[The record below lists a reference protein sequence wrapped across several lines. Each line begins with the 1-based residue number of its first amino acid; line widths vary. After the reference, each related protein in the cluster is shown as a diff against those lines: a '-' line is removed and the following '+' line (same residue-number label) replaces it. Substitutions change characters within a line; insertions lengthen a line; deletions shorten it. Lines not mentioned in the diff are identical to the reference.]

1 MNTLDRIDVTQ
12 LCPKVLAL
20 FPTTQAIYLFGS
32 HVSGSIHEQSDLDL
46 ALLLPSHRAFTSE
59 PARWWQLQDE
69 LMTLFNRSVD
79 LINLRQSSTV
89 FQVEILRTGRRIYC
103 IDLQLCNEYEGLI
116 LSLYQ
121 KLNEERAE
129 ILSSIRETG
138 IIYG

>member
-1 MNTLDRIDVTQ
+1 MNTLEHVDITQ
-12 LCPKVLAL
+12 LCPTVLAL

-32 HVSGSIHEQSDLDL
+32 YRSGAMNEQSDLDL
-46 ALLLPSHRAFTSE
+46 ALLLPAQPALTSE

-69 LMTLFNRSVD
+69 LMSLFNCSVD
-79 LINLRQSSTV
+79 LINLRQASTV
-89 FQVEILRTGRRIYC
+89 FQVEILRTGQRIYC
-103 IDLQLCNEYEGLI
+103 ADPHLCNAYEGLV